1 MVGKTKRTRTRK
13 AAGGSAQLRGRSAPS
28 RAIPA
33 KSPDRV
39 VALKNAAGVA
49 RDKKS
54 QRIGGRISPKLVA
67 LARRKTGIRSDSDLI
82 EAGLLTLAT
91 EDDFGRWL
99 IAQAG
104 RLDKDLD
111 LGV

>member
-1 MVGKTKRTRTRK
+1 MVSKTRRTRTRK
-13 AAGGSAQLRGRSAPS
+13 AAGGIVQRRARAATS
-28 RAIPA
+28 RAMSA
-33 KSPDRV
+33 KLLDRV
-39 VALKNAAGVA
+39 VVLKKAAGVA
-49 RDKKS
+49 KDRKS